1 MFITFEGPE
10 GGGKTTALTR
20 LEAWLLERHKR
31 VVTTREPGGTPLGER
46 IRPLVVDDEEAVP
59 YASLLLI
66 EAARAQVVA
75 TVIRPALERHAVVL
89 CDRFTDSTLAYQGFG
104 DGTSLDDI
112 RVMNRIATGGLTPD
126 LTMLL
131 DVEPIV
137 GLRRRGRAGGINAID
152 RRDVEY
158 HRRVRD
164 GFLSLASLEPAR
176 WIVLD
181 ASRPPAE
188 VDAEIADRV
197 SALLISR

>member
-10 GGGKTTALTR
+10 GGGKTTALAR
-20 LEAWLLERHKR
+20 LEAWLLERHER
-31 VVTTREPGGTPLGER
+31 VLTTREPGGTPLGER

-66 EAARAQVVA
+66 EAARAQLVA

-112 RVMNRIATGGLTPD
+112 RVMNRMATGGLTPD

-131 DVEPIV
+131 DIEPID

-158 HRRVRD
+158 HGRVRD

-188 VDAEIADRV
+188 VDAEIVDRL
-197 SALLISR
+197 SALLIRR